1 MCYLAERDQKR
12 IHVENTDHALAQ
24 LRLLLRHGACCSA
37 RLLWSGLTFVAQLS
51 ARVGDPIWRRRHL
64 RWRAFRFGSGA
75 TGRDLGRVATLLLEQ
90 PQQHEQDRAEF
101 RP

>member
-12 IHVENTDHALAQ
+12 IHVENTDHALTQ
-24 LRLLLRHGACCSA
+24 LRLLRHGACCGA

-51 ARVGDPIWRRRHL
+51 VRVGDPIWRRCKWR
-64 RWRAFRFGSGA
+64 RRAFRYGSGA
-75 TGRDLGRVATLLLEQ
+75 AGRDLGRVAPLLLEQ
-90 PQQHEQDRAEF
+90 AQQHEQDRAEF